1 MSSASSKPSSPGT
14 TSPASAKRVTKATV
28 KDTDWADVTDPEER
42 RRIQNRIAQRKFRT
56 GPYQIPLCEETTYS
70 NTDAG
75 EKARENK
82 DKAEREMRN
91 QENAGN
97 SYRIPTADDFLN
109 DTELSG
115 LPWGSISFGHVVSR
129 GHETEAQRSS
139 GRGTFVGDEGSGYQ
153 TASGGGR
160 PFGIPSYSTGFP
172 PQAPSYGSSGPE
184 DAYMEDTAASYY
196 SPVLQGFNPLT
207 PQ

>member
-1 MSSASSKPSSPGT
+1 
-14 TSPASAKRVTKATV
+14 
-28 KDTDWADVTDPEER
+28 
-42 RRIQNRIAQRKFRT
+42 
-56 GPYQIPLCEETTYS
+56 
-70 NTDAG
+70 
-75 EKARENK
+75 
-82 DKAEREMRN
+82 MRN

-129 GHETEAQRSS
+129 GHETEGQRSS

-160 PFGIPSYSTGFP
+160 PFGIPSYTTGFP